1 MSELLSQIQSVEDL
15 RKLPVGA
22 LPQLCDELRQF
33 IIEQTS
39 QHPGHLG
46 SSLGVVELTV
56 AIHYVFD
63 TPNDKLIWDVGHQA
77 YCHKILTGR
86 KEQFNTN
93 RCYGGISGFPRREE
107 SEFDAFGTGHSST
120 SISAALGMA
129 AHGTIS
135 PSSVTAPSEAA
146 WPSKP

>member
-1 MSELLSQIQSVEDL
+1 MSSLLSQIQSVEDL
-15 RKLPVGA
+15 RKLPVSE
-22 LPQLCDELRQF
+22 LPKLCDELRQF
-33 IIEQTS
+33 IIEQTA

-86 KEQFNTN
+86 KEQFRTN
-93 RCYGGISGFPRREE
+93 RSYQGISGFPRREE
-107 SEFDAFGTGHSST
+107 SEYDAFGTGHSST
-120 SISAALGMA
+120 SVSAILGMA
-129 AHGTIS
+129 VAAKMEGTKR
-135 PSSVTAPSEAA
+135 PTAMSTC
-146 WPSKP
+146 W